1 MTQRAH
7 AKELAHAKVNLGLAV
22 LARRGDGFHEVETL
36 MARVELADEVRLTLV
51 TSGTSNGTGSAIEL
65 VVHDHTPNADSAPL
79 AADSTN
85 LAYRAAQE
93 YLNSYQT
100 GKGGAI
106 PDVKLELVKRIP
118 VAAGL
123 GGGSSDA
130 AAVLRLLDRELGGG
144 VPVTELAKN
153 LGSDV
158 PFFAHDLSAA
168 VARGRGERLTP
179 FELPVLHLV
188 LVNPGFPITA
198 AEAYHDLLGFTPR
211 LHAERTLERLA
222 TGKMPGW
229 RNALQPGVLGRYPQ
243 LREVLAA
250 LKDVGLAGA
259 QMSGSGPTCFALA
272 ESAANAAAAA
282 AELSERQPSWWTLAT
297 RTC

>member
-1 MTQRAH
+1 MNGLTHGETR
-7 AKELAHAKVNLGLAV
+7 AHAKVNLGLAV

-36 MARVELADEVRLTLV
+36 MVRVELADEVRITLV
-51 TSGTSNGTGSAIEL
+51 PSGTSNGPCGAVEL
-65 VVHDHTPNADSAPL
+65 VVHDHTPSAESAPL
-79 AADSTN
+79 AADVSN
-85 LAYRAAQE
+85 LAYRAAAA
-93 YLNSYQT
+93 YMGSYQPS
-100 GKGGAI
+100 GGGPA
-106 PDVKLELVKRIP
+106 PAVKLELVKRIP

-130 AAVLRLLDRELGGG
+130 AAVLRLLEAELGGS
-144 VPVTELAKN
+144 VPVTELARN

-158 PFFAHDLSAA
+158 PFFVHDLSAA

-198 AEAYHDLLGFTPR
+198 AEAYRDLLGFTPR
-211 LHAERTLERLA
+211 LHAERTLERLM

-229 RNALQPGVLGRYPQ
+229 RNALQPGVLRRYPQ

-250 LKDVGLAGA
+250 LKDVGLTGA

-282 AELSERQPSWWTLAT
+282 AELRKREPSWWTLAT
-297 RTC
+297 NTR